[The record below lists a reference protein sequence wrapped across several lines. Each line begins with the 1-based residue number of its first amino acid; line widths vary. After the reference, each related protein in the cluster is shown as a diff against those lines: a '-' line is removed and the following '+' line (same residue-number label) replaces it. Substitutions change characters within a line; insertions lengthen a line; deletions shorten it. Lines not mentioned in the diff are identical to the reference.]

1 LISCRALY
9 AIGAFLGAFTGT
21 AGLVGTLPV
30 NVATGLAAFT
40 AGYVAA
46 VAVYCHSTDHPGEY
60 VSPPS

>member
-1 LISCRALY
+1 MLSCRALY

-21 AGLVGTLPV
+21 AGLVGTLPA

-46 VAVYCHSTDHPGEY
+46 VAVYCHSTDPGGS
-60 VSPPS
+60 VPLPP